1 MTFEQPLTV
10 LIANIYLTGRSG
22 TEIVTREVAFALMRA
37 GHRPIVYAPGLGPI
51 AEEIQARGIPVTD
64 DISTI
69 AADIDIIHGNHTQVT
84 AIATAR
90 FPNAP
95 AVYFA
100 HDFVAWHSAPPLLAN
115 IRKYVAVDDTVAERL
130 QFEAGIP
137 ADRIVTLL
145 NAVDT
150 DRFIPGPPLP
160 ERPRRALAFAKNTQ
174 HLHAVRAACAE
185 RGIELD
191 VIGAS
196 IGSIVSEPETL
207 LPQYDLV
214 FASALSALEA
224 MACGRAVIVC
234 DGRGLA
240 GMARSDTWD
249 GWRRR
254 NFGLRVLQ
262 QRLSTEAVAAE
273 IDRYDAVDAAE
284 ISGRTRQEAGM
295 SKWLN
300 ACLSLYREALSQ
312 HRAAPADK
320 DELNLSLARHMQ
332 TWLPKPGPIWP
343 WMTEREDLMTQLA
356 RMRAELEQA
365 EMTTQAALEQAKLA
379 QAALV
384 PAEPEQAEPE
394 QGRLEP
400 VEASKAVSFAQ
411 ADDPQRFVR
420 LTGFSAVEHWGVWTD
435 GDLATVE
442 FKISSAAAPT
452 WLRLG
457 LVAFLHENHPEV
469 AADLFINGIWI
480 ERRVF
485 GSTTP
490 GAPLFLQ
497 QDWQVALPPD
507 AALARN
513 LAVGLRIENPASPL
527 EVGLSDDR
535 RRLGLGLC
543 LIELGE

>member
-1 MTFEQPLTV
+1 MNSEPTLTV

-22 TEIVTREVAFALMRA
+22 TEIVTRELAFALLRA

-69 AADIDIIHGNHTQVT
+69 AADVDVIHGNHTQVT
-84 AIATAR
+84 AIAAAR

-95 AVYFA
+95 ALYFA

-115 IRKYVAVDDTVAERL
+115 IWKYVAVDDTVAERL

-137 ADRIVTLL
+137 AERIVTLL

-150 DRFIPGPPLP
+150 DRFVPGPPLP

-196 IGSIVSEPETL
+196 TGNLVSEPETL

-224 MACGRAVIVC
+224 MACGRAVVVC

-240 GMARSDTWD
+240 GMVRSDNWD

-262 QRLSTEAVAAE
+262 QRLSTEAIVAE
-273 IDRYDAVDAAE
+273 IDRYDAVGAAE
-284 ISGRTRQEAGM
+284 VSRRTRQEASM
-295 SKWLN
+295 PKWLE
-300 ACLSLYREALSQ
+300 ACLLLYGEAIDQ
-312 HRAAPADK
+312 HRATPPVK

-343 WMTEREDLMTQLA
+343 WMTEREDLLAQLA
-356 RMRAELEQA
+356 RMR
-365 EMTTQAALEQAKLA
+365 
-379 QAALV
+379 
-384 PAEPEQAEPE
+384 
-394 QGRLEP
+394 GDLEP
-400 VEASKAVSFAQ
+400 VEPSKPVSFAQ
-411 ADDPQRFVR
+411 ADEPERYVR
-420 LTGFSAVEHWGVWTD
+420 LTGFAALEHWGVWTH

-442 FKISSAAAPT
+442 FKISSAATPT
-452 WLRLG
+452 SLRLG
-457 LVAFLHENHPEV
+457 LVPFLHVNHPEII
-469 AADLFINGIWI
+469 AEIFINGTLI
-480 ERRVF
+480 ERRAFVPIA
-485 GSTTP
+485 SN
-490 GAPLFLQ
+490 APPFAR
-497 QDWQVALPPD
+497 QDWQVALPPE
-507 AALARN
+507 AVLARS
-513 LAVGLRIENPASPL
+513 LSIGLRIENPASPL
-527 EVGLSDDR
+527 QVGLSSDG

-543 LIELGE
+543 QIELGE

>member
-51 AEEIQARGIPVTD
+51 AEEIRARGIPVTD

-84 AIATAR
+84 AIAAAR
-90 FPNAP
+90 FPNA
-95 AVYFA
+95 AALYFA
-100 HDFVAWHSAPPLLAN
+100 HDFVAWHSAPPLLAS

-150 DRFIPGPPLP
+150 DRFLPGPPLP
-160 ERPRRALAFAKNTQ
+160 EHPRRALAFAKNTQ

-196 IGSIVSEPETL
+196 IGGIVSEPETL

-240 GMARSDTWD
+240 GMARSETWD
-249 GWRRR
+249 LWRRR

-262 QRLSTEAVAAE
+262 QRLSAEAIAAE
-273 IDRYDAVDAAE
+273 IDRYDVVDAAE
-284 ISGRTRQEAGM
+284 ISKRTRQEASM

-300 ACLSLYREALSQ
+300 ACLSLYGEAISQ

-320 DELNLSLARHMQ
+320 DALNLSLARHMQ

-343 WMTEREDLMTQLA
+343 WMTEREDRLGQLA
-356 RMRAELEQA
+356 RAQAELEQA
-365 EMTTQAALEQAKLA
+365 ELELAKLA
-379 QAALV
+379 QAE
-384 PAEPEQAEPE
+384 PEPTEPEQA
-394 QGRLEP
+394 GLEP
-400 VEASKAVSFAQ
+400 VEANKVVSFAQ
-411 ADDPQRFVR
+411 ADDPERFVR
-420 LTGFSAVEHWGVWTD
+420 LTGFSAAEHWGVWTD

-442 FKISSAAAPT
+442 FKISSAAAPAS
-452 WLRLG
+452 LRLG
-457 LVAFLHENHPEV
+457 LVPFLHENHPKLV
-469 AADLFINGIWI
+469 AELFINGIWI

-485 GSTTP
+485 GPIDP

-497 QDWQVALPPD
+497 QDWQVTLPPETV
-507 AALARN
+507 AARSLT
-513 LAVGLRIENPASPL
+513 VGLRIENPASPL
-527 EVGLSDDR
+527 QVGLSDDR

>member
-95 AVYFA
+95 ALYFA

-115 IRKYVAVDDTVAERL
+115 VCKYVAVDDTVAERL

-150 DRFIPGPPLP
+150 DRFAPGPPLP

-262 QRLSTEAVAAE
+262 QRLSPEAIAAE

-284 ISGRTRQEAGM
+284 ISSRTRQEASM
-295 SKWLN
+295 SKWSN
-300 ACLSLYREALSQ
+300 ACLLLYREAIGQ
-312 HRAAPADK
+312 HRAKPASK

-343 WMTEREDLMTQLA
+343 WMTEREDLRAQLA
-356 RMRAELEQA
+356 RVQAELELAELAQAELAQAELEQVELEPA
-365 EMTTQAALEQAKLA
+365 GPDQAGLEP
-379 QAALV
+379 V
-384 PAEPEQAEPE
+384 
-394 QGRLEP
+394 GLEP
-400 VEASKAVSFAQ
+400 VEANKVVSFAQ
-411 ADDPQRFVR
+411 ADDPERFVH

-452 WLRLG
+452 SLRLG
-457 LVAFLHENHPEV
+457 LVPFLHENHPEV
-469 AADLFINGIWI
+469 IAELFINGMWI

-485 GSTTP
+485 GPTAP

-497 QDWQVALPPD
+497 QDWQVALPPE
-507 AALARN
+507 AALARS
-513 LAVGLRIENPASPL
+513 LAVSLRIENPASPL
-527 EVGLSDDR
+527 QVGLSDDR

>member
-22 TEIVTREVAFALMRA
+22 TEIVTREVAFALLRA

-95 AVYFA
+95 ALYFA

-115 IRKYVAVDDTVAERL
+115 VCRYVAVDDTVAERL

-150 DRFIPGPPLP
+150 DRFVPGPPLP

-191 VIGAS
+191 AIGAS

-240 GMARSDTWD
+240 GMARSETWD

-262 QRLSTEAVAAE
+262 QRLSPEAIAAE

-284 ISGRTRQEAGM
+284 ISKRTRQEASM

-300 ACLSLYREALSQ
+300 ACLSLYGEAISQ
-312 HRAAPADK
+312 NRAAPADK

-343 WMTEREDLMTQLA
+343 WMTEREDLLGQLA
-356 RMRAELEQA
+356 RVQAELELA
-365 EMTTQAALEQAKLA
+365 ELELAELAQAKL
-379 QAALV
+379 
-384 PAEPEQAEPE
+384 EQAEPE
-394 QGRLEP
+394 PTEPEQAGLEP
-400 VEASKAVSFAQ
+400 VEANKVVSCAQ
-411 ADDPQRFVR
+411 ADDPERFVR

-452 WLRLG
+452 SLRLG
-457 LVAFLHENHPEV
+457 LVPFLHENHPEV
-469 AADLFINGIWI
+469 VAELFINGMWI

-485 GSTTP
+485 GPTA
-490 GAPLFLQ
+490 GAPLFRP
-497 QDWQVALPPD
+497 QDWQVALPSE
-507 AALARN
+507 AALNRR
-513 LAVGLRIENPASPL
+513 LTVGLRIENPASPL
-527 EVGLSDDR
+527 QVGLSGDR

-543 LIELGE
+543 LIELGQ

>member
-51 AEEIQARGIPVTD
+51 AVEIRARGIPVTD

-84 AIATAR
+84 AIAAAR
-90 FPNAP
+90 FPNA
-95 AVYFA
+95 AALYFA
-100 HDFVAWHSAPPLLAN
+100 HDFVAWHSAPPLLAS

-150 DRFIPGPPLP
+150 DRFLPGPPLP
-160 ERPRRALAFAKNTQ
+160 EHPRRALAFAKNTQ

-196 IGSIVSEPETL
+196 IGGIVSEPETL

-262 QRLSTEAVAAE
+262 ERLSHEAIAAE
-273 IDRYDAVDAAE
+273 IDRYDAFDAAE
-284 ISGRTRQEAGM
+284 ISRRTRQEASM
-295 SKWLN
+295 SKWLD
-300 ACLSLYREALSQ
+300 ACLSLYGDAISQ
-312 HRAAPADK
+312 HRATPVDK

-332 TWLPKPGPIWP
+332 VWLPKPGPIWP
-343 WMTEREDLMTQLA
+343 WMTEREDLLAQLA
-356 RMRAELEQA
+356 RMRAEVERVELE
-365 EMTTQAALEQAKLA
+365 
-379 QAALV
+379 
-384 PAEPEQAEPE
+384 PA
-394 QGRLEP
+394 GLEP
-400 VEASKAVSFAQ
+400 VEVSKVLSLAQ
-411 ADDPQRFVR
+411 VDDPERFVR
-420 LTGFSAVEHWGVWTD
+420 LTGFSALEHWGAWTD
-435 GDLATVE
+435 GDLAMVE
-442 FKISSAAAPT
+442 IKKSAAAAPT
-452 WLRLG
+452 SLRLG
-457 LVAFLHENHPEV
+457 LVPFLHEKHPKLV
-469 AADLFINGIWI
+469 AELFINGIWI

-485 GSTTP
+485 GPIDS

-497 QDWQVALPPD
+497 QDWQVTLPPET
-507 AALARN
+507 ARARR
-513 LAVGLRIENPASPL
+513 LTVGLRIENPASPRQ
-527 EVGLSDDR
+527 VGLSDDQ